1 MEQLQ
6 PGRNGFGRARVAE
19 ARIRRTIG
27 RAISL
32 PVVAGAMLWL
42 ALGLASK
49 GSWAW
54 SAPQA
59 GASQKGNE
67 KAQRA
72 PEKAE
77 ETPPP
82 PSGMSYTTS
91 LDRTAVWVGDQ
102 FHYMITVDYSPE
114 FEFVLDNL
122 GKENVNMDPFPV
134 IDVTK
139 ETRTLSNDKKRL
151 LVDITLANFSLNQAE
166 ARIPQMTLYYFRRDQ
181 HTSGAEQ
188 AAAKGLTVAGPM
200 IGLRSTLPP
209 NPADIRD
216 SATVV
221 GWARSRWV
229 VPIAGF
235 TALACLLAWLGW
247 EVFFLVKRR
256 GTAPGPDR
264 RISMETVRAR
274 WASGVPSDFSDS
286 QVTREFFDRSHQD
299 LKEYLSH
306 YLETDTAG
314 LTAEEIREKMQL
326 LGTSSDVTLKVAKV
340 LGACEAVRYS
350 RNGIAANAESARG
363 MAQDVREILSL
374 GPKDTLNK

>member
-188 AAAKGLTVAGPM
+188 AAAEGLTVAGPM

-209 NPADIRD
+209 DPAGIRD
-216 SATVV
+216 SVTVV

-235 TALACLLAWLGW
+235 TALACLLNRGIHGPRMLGRLAWMGGVLPR
-247 EVFFLVKRR
+247 EEAEHRTR
-256 GTAPGPDR
+256 
-264 RISMETVRAR
+264 
-274 WASGVPSDFSDS
+274 SGPSDFN
-286 QVTREFFDRSHQD
+286 
-299 LKEYLSH
+299 
-306 YLETDTAG
+306 G
-314 LTAEEIREKMQL
+314 N
-326 LGTSSDVTLKVAKV
+326 G
-340 LGACEAVRYS
+340 S
-350 RNGIAANAESARG
+350 R
-363 MAQDVREILSL
+363 SL
-374 GPKDTLNK
+374 GQWRTFGFLR

>member
-1 MEQLQ
+1 MERFQ
-6 PGRNGFGRARVAE
+6 PGHSWIERACFAE
-19 ARIRRTIG
+19 ARRRRTIG

-32 PVVAGAMLWL
+32 PVVAGAILWL

-49 GSWAW
+49 GSWAL

-59 GASQKGNE
+59 GASQNGNE
-67 KAQRA
+67 KVARA
-72 PEKAE
+72 PRKAE

-82 PSGMSYTTS
+82 PSEMSYTTS

-102 FHYMITVDYSPE
+102 FHYRITVDYSSE

-122 GKENVNMDPFPV
+122 NKENVNLDPFPV

-139 ETRTLSNDKKRL
+139 ETRTLNNGKTRL
-151 LVDITLANFSLNQAE
+151 LVDITLANFSLNQTE
-166 ARIPQMTLYYFRRDQ
+166 VRIPQMTLYYFRRDQ
-181 HTSGAEQ
+181 HTNGAEQ
-188 AAAKGLTVAGPM
+188 AAAEGLTVAGPM

-216 SATVV
+216 SATVF

-235 TALACLLAWLGW
+235 AALACLVAWLGW
-247 EVFFLVKRR
+247 EAFFLVKRR
-256 GTAPGPDR
+256 STAQGPDR
-264 RISMETVRAR
+264 RVSMETVRAR
-274 WASGVPSDFSDS
+274 WASGVPSDFSDGR
-286 QVTREFFDRSHQD
+286 VTREFFDRSYQD

-314 LTAEEIREKMQL
+314 LTGEEIREKMQL
-326 LGTSSDVTLKVAKV
+326 LGASSDVTQKVAKV
-340 LGACEAVRYS
+340 LGACEAARYS
-350 RNGIAANAESARG
+350 RDGIAANAESARG
-363 MAQDVREILSL
+363 IAQDVREILSHGL
-374 GPKDTLNK
+374 KEV